1 MICSEGSQWQS
12 FAVHCL
18 PMWGTIG
25 MSYLWEEPGKKEGEF
40 ICSLS
45 PDLAELMMFSLLTR
59 YRGRGWWLRGLLPV
73 LVDLILFPSIFL
85 PGDSLF
91 AGTEECFM
99 FAFTLACYTPRRCCS
114 AGAVNRSGQQG
125 ANEMYHWPHNPA
137 ALNTLLCVYTRT
149 LTSNTHW
156 TPSLLQARVWN
167 LEANTYHYL
176 SQVPH
181 NIKCVFMLD
190 YISLLTECFPHK

>member
-1 MICSEGSQWQS
+1 MICSEGSPWQRFVRHDRHALS
-12 FAVHCL
+12 LRRARKNGGRV
-18 PMWGTIG
+18 
-25 MSYLWEEPGKKEGEF
+25 YLLAHSWPRWADDVQFVDEIRRERM
-40 ICSLS
+40 IVRASSSACWSHTLS
-45 PDLAELMMFSLLTR
+45 PQIS
-59 YRGRGWWLRGLLPV
+59 
-73 LVDLILFPSIFL
+73 L

-149 LTSNTHW
+149 LTSNTHRE
-156 TPSLLQARVWN
+156 LN
-167 LEANTYHYL
+167 LEANTHRYL
-176 SQVPH
+176 SQALH
-181 NIKCVFMLD
+181 HIKCVVMLD
-190 YISLLTECFPHK
+190 YISLILSVFLIINLD

>member
-1 MICSEGSQWQS
+1 MICSEGSPWQRFVRHDRHALS
-12 FAVHCL
+12 LRRARKNGGRV
-18 PMWGTIG
+18 
-25 MSYLWEEPGKKEGEF
+25 YLLAHSWPRWADDVQFVDEIRRERM
-40 ICSLS
+40 IVRASSSACWSHTLS
-45 PDLAELMMFSLLTR
+45 PPIS
-59 YRGRGWWLRGLLPV
+59 
-73 LVDLILFPSIFL
+73 L

-149 LTSNTHW
+149 LTSNTHRW
-156 TPSLLQARVWN
+156 T
-167 LEANTYHYL
+167 
-176 SQVPH
+176 
-181 NIKCVFMLD
+181 
-190 YISLLTECFPHK
+190 